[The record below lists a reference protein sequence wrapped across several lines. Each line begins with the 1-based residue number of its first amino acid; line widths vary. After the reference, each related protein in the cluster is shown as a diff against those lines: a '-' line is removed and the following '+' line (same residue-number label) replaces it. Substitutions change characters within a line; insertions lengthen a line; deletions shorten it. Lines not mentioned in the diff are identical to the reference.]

1 MNKDQT
7 LKTPVGILIIDD
19 DKDSQMALRQVLD
32 SEGWLVR
39 VVPLASQGLEALAS
53 GEWTL
58 VLVNVAMAGVKGP
71 LFATLRDL
79 AQADADLAGAPR
91 KRARVLFLVPELAA
105 KQAQPALEAE
115 GLPYVLKPFH
125 LHDFLEKISDLLLEA
140 QAISEPIR
148 QMRIEQG
155 SKQRPQQRGQHPSRD
170 RRQTKM
176 FASRDDYQMTEEE
189 ITEFEKQEEEERKK
203 KQKKGEKEQEREY
216 I

>member
-1 MNKDQT
+1 MNK
-7 LKTPVGILIIDD
+7 VGILIIDD
-19 DKDSQMALRQVLD
+19 DKDSQIALRQVLD
-32 SEGWLVR
+32 SEGWSVR

-58 VLVNVAMAGVKGP
+58 VLVNVALAAVKGS
-71 LFATLRDL
+71 LFSTLRDL
-79 AQADADLAGAPR
+79 AQADAELAGAPR
-91 KRARVLFLVPELAA
+91 KRARVLFLVPELVA
-105 KQAQPALEAE
+105 KQAQPVLEAE

-140 QAISEPIR
+140 QAIPQPIR
-148 QMRIEQG
+148 QMRFEQTG
-155 SKQRPQQRGQHPSRD
+155 KERRQQKGQHPSRD

-189 ITEFEKQEEEERKK
+189 ITEFEKQEEEENKK
-203 KQKKGEKEQEREY
+203 KQKKQKDQEREY

>member
-1 MNKDQT
+1 MSE
-7 LKTPVGILIIDD
+7 VGILIIDD
-19 DKDSQMALRQVLD
+19 DKDSQLALRHVLD
-32 SEGWLVR
+32 SEGWKVR

-58 VLVNVAMAGVKGP
+58 VVVNVAMAGVAGP
-71 LFATLRDL
+71 LFNTLRDL
-79 AQADADLAGAPR
+79 AQADADLAGAAR

-105 KQAQPALEAE
+105 KQVQPLLEGQ
-115 GLPYVLKPFH
+115 GLPYTLKPFH

-140 QAISEPIR
+140 QAIPEPIR
-148 QMRIEQG
+148 QMRFEQTG
-155 SKQRPQQRGQHPSRD
+155 KERRQKDRRSSRD

-203 KQKKGEKEQEREY
+203 KQKKDREEEKEY